1 MARVVCNL
9 GMGECR
15 FKEVALPNPKDALPE
30 ILSYLPWWRKGD
42 PGSDWPWIIEDI
54 SAEARVQLVVS
65 QLQYEREVVTAQ
77 ANAIDRNIAIL
88 TAAGGAR
95 QP

>member
-1 MARVVCNL
+1 V
-9 GMGECR
+9 
-15 FKEVALPNPKDALPE
+15 LPE

-42 PGSDWPWIIEDI
+42 PGPDWPWIIEDI

-65 QLQYEREVVTAQ
+65 QLQYEKEVVTAQ

-88 TAAGGAR
+88 TAAGGQR
-95 QP
+95 P

>member
-1 MARVVCNL
+1 M
-9 GMGECR
+9 
-15 FKEVALPNPKDALPE
+15 LPE

-42 PGSDWPWIIEDI
+42 PGPDWPWIIEDI

-65 QLQYEREVVTAQ
+65 QLQYEKEVVTAQ

-88 TAAGGAR
+88 TAAGGQR
-95 QP
+95 P